1 MKHGP
6 VSICLVLASTLL
18 LLPRASAL
26 PTVTTAYSANWSGY
40 VATAPFPF
48 TSVSASWTVPNVSA
62 TSPPAY
68 STVWVGIGGW
78 YSGSNRLL
86 QAGTEQDV
94 LSNGSTVYY
103 VWHEV
108 YPRPSVLVALISAG
122 DSIRVAISEVIEN
135 ASMWRML
142 IVRNSETI
150 LNLTV
155 RMNANRASEAT
166 AEFIVERPTIQ
177 VGRHYQL
184 TTLAN
189 FGTVTF
195 SGCDTNQGT
204 LASLTSAYL
213 LIMTSNGTSSG
224 TYLAEPGTLDV
235 VTNGFSILYSTTAV
249 DELSTSPLVLVVALI
264 SSLLGTSLISRKR
277 DGRR

>member
-1 MKHGP
+1 M
-6 VSICLVLASTLL
+6 
-18 LLPRASAL
+18 
-26 PTVTTAYSANWSGY
+26 
-40 VATAPFPF
+40 ATAPFPF
-48 TSVSASWTVPNVSA
+48 TSVSASWTVPSVSA
-62 TSPPAY
+62 ASPPAC
-68 STVWVGIGGW
+68 SAVWVGIGGW

-103 VWHEV
+103 AWHEV
-108 YPRPSVLVALISAG
+108 YPRPSVLVAYISAG
-122 DSIRVAISEVIEN
+122 DSIRVTIFEVIEN

-166 AEFIVERPTIQ
+166 AEFIVERPAIQ

-184 TTLAN
+184 TALAN

-204 LASLTSAYL
+204 LTSLTSAYL

-224 TYLAEPGTLDV
+224 TYLAEPGTLDAV
-235 VTNGFSILYSTTAV
+235 ANGFSILYSTTAV